1 MGGVGSGR
9 RFQNRRG
16 PNLEE
21 EPQLDVIHPTS
32 PMFLRTYWVVTFLE

>member
-1 MGGVGSGR
+1 MDGIGSGR

-21 EPQLDVIHPTS
+21 VPQLDIRVLKRNGLFNLS
-32 PMFLRTYWVVTFLE
+32 ASNGML